1 MQTTKASI
9 IRTYTALGW
18 WGTTRIDELLDL
30 AVAAHPQR
38 IAVVDPPNR
47 SEIVGGEPLRWT
59 YLELARRIEL
69 LTISFYARGV
79 RPDDIVVVQLPNI
92 VELPEVILALSR
104 LGAIIS
110 PVPVQYGILELSR
123 INHLLDP
130 RAFLSVRNK
139 QLGVDFQREDVIN
152 GCVIE

>member
-1 MQTTKASI
+1 MGA
-9 IRTYTALGW
+9 
-18 WGTTRIDELLDL
+18 TRIDELLDQ

-38 IAVVDPPNR
+38 TAIVDPPNR

-59 YLELARRIEL
+59 YSELAQRVEL

-79 RPDDIVVVQLPNI
+79 RPDDIVVVQLPNV

-104 LGAIIS
+104 LGAIVS

-130 RAFLSVRNK
+130 KAFLSLRNFK
-139 QLGVDFQREDVIN
+139 GQDLASANLLLLKGR
-152 GCVIE
+152 CY